1 MNVLRILS
9 SIHRIRRELMWLR
22 ITASWRR
29 EGSLY
34 NTATVT
40 ATQRSLKSMK
50 YSCFSPGLARL
61 LKPTDLEKCFST
73 NGRTGKTR
81 KPGSPLQIPPRE
93 ENCRVK
99 RSGMLVEK
107 FKLNSRMRPIWTRL
121 QLYLNPR
128 RP

>member
-1 MNVLRILS
+1 
-9 SIHRIRRELMWLR
+9 MWLR

-61 LKPTDLEKCFST
+61 LKPTDPEKLFST
-73 NGRTGKTR
+73 NRGTASGKTGKL
-81 KPGSPLQIPPRE
+81 GSPGRDLPRE
-93 ENCRVK
+93 TLRDA
-99 RSGMLVEK
+99 
-107 FKLNSRMRPIWTRL
+107 
-121 QLYLNPR
+121 R
-128 RP
+128 RKN